1 MSDQISTAVAKRD
14 NSPAALVGQYR
25 ADFAAV
31 LPSHVNPDTFVRV
44 AQGALRRD
52 RNLAQAASKDPGSL
66 MSALLE
72 AARLGL
78 EPGTDEFYLT
88 PRGGKVLGIT
98 GWKGEVELIYRAGA
112 VSSVIAET
120 VCANDVFEYQPGQGK
135 PHHVVDWFGDRGQVR
150 GAYAYAVM
158 KDGAISKVAIV
169 GPAEIKRA
177 MEASGTA
184 QSSHSPWKTDF
195 GAMVLKT
202 AVHRLAAWVPSSA
215 EYRREQLRAVVE
227 AHAVADAHSIPVAVA
242 EHPLPPGVDEDGV
255 IEAEVVEESA

>member
-1 MSDQISTAVAKRD
+1 MNETVTTAVAKRD
-14 NSPAALVGQYR
+14 NSPAALIGQYR
-25 ADFAAV
+25 GDFAAV
-31 LPSHVNPDTFVRV
+31 LPSHVKPDTWVRL

-52 RNLAQAASKDPGSL
+52 RNLAQAAAKDPGSL
-66 MSALLE
+66 MAALLE

-112 VSSVIAET
+112 VSSIIAE
-120 VCANDVFEYQPGQGK
+120 VVHANDRFEYWPGQGT
-135 PHHVVDWFGDRGQVR
+135 PIHEVDWFGDRGAVL

-158 KDGAISKVAIV
+158 KDGATSKVAVV

-177 MEASGTA
+177 MDASGTA
-184 QSSHSPWKTDF
+184 GSTHSPWKTDYA
-195 GAMVLKT
+195 AMVLKT

-227 AHAVADAHSIPVAVA
+227 AHAVADSHALPEPEPEHVYPAV
-242 EHPLPPGVDEDGV
+242 DDDGV
-255 IEAEVVEESA
+255 IVEAEVVES

>member
-1 MSDQISTAVAKRD
+1 MTDTVTTAVAKRD
-14 NSPAALVGQYR
+14 NSPAALIGQYR
-25 ADFAAV
+25 GDFAAV
-31 LPSHVNPDTFVRV
+31 LPSHVKADTWVRL

-52 RNLAQAASKDPGSL
+52 RNLAQAAAKDPGSL

-78 EPGTDEFYLT
+78 EPGTDEYYLT

-112 VSSVIAET
+112 VSSIIAEVVHAGDT
-120 VCANDVFEYQPGQGK
+120 FEYQPGQGV
-135 PHHVVDWFGDRGQVR
+135 PRHVVDWFGDRGDVM

-158 KDGAISKVAIV
+158 KDGATSKVAVV
-169 GPAEIKRA
+169 GPSEIKRA

-184 QSSHSPWKTDF
+184 GSSHSPWKTDF
-195 GAMVLKT
+195 AAMVLKT

-227 AHAVADAHSIPVAVA
+227 AHAVADEHDLPMPAPEPMPVA
-242 EHPLPPGVDEDGV
+242 DDDGV
-255 IEAEVVEESA
+255 IVDAVVVES

>member
-1 MSDQISTAVAKRD
+1 MTDTAATAIARRD
-14 NSPAALVGQYR
+14 NSPAALIGQYQS
-25 ADFAAV
+25 DFAAV
-31 LPSHVNPDTFVRV
+31 LPSHVKAETWVRL

-66 MSALLE
+66 MAALLE

-112 VSSVIAET
+112 VSSIIAEV
-120 VCANDVFEYQPGQGK
+120 VCANDTFSYQPGQDR
-135 PHHVVDWFGDRGQVR
+135 PHHEVDWFGDRGQVR

-158 KDGAISKVAIV
+158 KDGAISKVAVV

-177 MEASGTA
+177 MEASGTSG
-184 QSSHSPWKTDF
+184 SSHSPWKTDYA
-195 GAMVLKT
+195 AMVLKT

-227 AHAVADAHSIPVAVA
+227 AHAVADTHA
-242 EHPLPPGVDEDGV
+242 LPEPAPEWVDEDGV
-255 IEAEVVEESA
+255 IVDAEVVDE